1 MASTETTPIERCTEN
16 DENNSMEL
24 ETNKNNARKVII
36 PAKRFRSQDRDDNF
50 EISDDEINRIANIND
65 SSPPETTNSWT
76 RVTYKKQK
84 PQWGTHLERF
94 DEPKIVIVV
103 KPTTQTRISNIS
115 SRILM
120 DQLKQLFTI
129 PCNRDRLSYDP
140 NHRNNTI
147 AITVYSEAYAGD
159 ILQMS
164 TLTLGDGT
172 EVGVQTYR
180 STTGLMPRGV
190 IHDVDAEFTAQDIVD
205 YSDSDYCNVL
215 HARPIGRRGTFL
227 LTFDG
232 NRVPRKITHRGR
244 LFRVYTYKPT
254 AVLCLKCH
262 GIGHKAA
269 VCTREQRCRRCGEP
283 HPEGEQCEDTYC
295 PNCHVSGHTAFD
307 PNCETKKST
316 DAKLQR
322 RAQAI
327 TQTKSK
333 ATNVASAS
341 PWKRMATALHNQGT
355 VRGRTSFYQNRFST
369 LQDLEEFPPLENTGS
384 TKKGPTGTNCTAY
397 KQDLPNA
404 NANMAK
410 RTSSTNKTSI
420 EAKENQL
427 KELERRV
434 AQLKVEIE
442 KDKQEEERAKQRRQ
456 TELEK
461 KKQDAIK
468 KSVEQTMVLIPSFTK
483 NPTPSEN
490 PPICAV
496 TQATQ
501 SGNWEEKVLRFVE
514 TQAQQT
520 QQTQQ
525 MLHQQ
530 IQQQIQQQQQMQQMM
545 QQFQIM
551 FMQFQKSQVQQCS
564 IEDTSTP
571 THNAEQTI

>member
-50 EISDDEINRIANIND
+50 EISDDEINRIAYIND

-76 RVTYKKQK
+76 RVAYKKQK

-129 PCNRDRLSYDP
+129 PCNRDRRSYDP

-147 AITVYSEAYAGD
+147 AITVYSEAHAGD

-215 HARPIGRRGTFL
+215 HARPIGRGGTFL

-322 RAQAI
+322 RAQAM
-327 TQTKSK
+327 TQAKSK

-341 PWKRMATALHNQGT
+341 P
-355 VRGRTSFYQNRFST
+355 
-369 LQDLEEFPPLENTGS
+369 
-384 TKKGPTGTNCTAY
+384 
-397 KQDLPNA
+397 
-404 NANMAK
+404 
-410 RTSSTNKTSI
+410 
-420 EAKENQL
+420 
-427 KELERRV
+427 
-434 AQLKVEIE
+434 
-442 KDKQEEERAKQRRQ
+442 
-456 TELEK
+456 
-461 KKQDAIK
+461 
-468 KSVEQTMVLIPSFTK
+468 
-483 NPTPSEN
+483 
-490 PPICAV
+490 
-496 TQATQ
+496 
-501 SGNWEEKVLRFVE
+501 
-514 TQAQQT
+514 
-520 QQTQQ
+520 
-525 MLHQQ
+525 
-530 IQQQIQQQQQMQQMM
+530 
-545 QQFQIM
+545 
-551 FMQFQKSQVQQCS
+551 
-564 IEDTSTP
+564 
-571 THNAEQTI
+571 